1 MLNRVEVA
9 RQIQI
14 NHCGHAPHH
23 TAPDLRQGAVRRPLR
38 SKSVGV
44 GAKIRLEDS
53 FQDQLHCAL
62 HHAVADARNLKRSDF
77 AICLRDFYPAVRH
90 GLIPVCDEV
99 FPHRRKK
106 RRPPRRLDVR
116 EFLAIDP
123 SGAAV
128 ALRYTVG
135 LFEGL
140 DLRHVHEEPP
150 EAMRLV
156 RLRLSTNPPPQL
168 LQTDGRFCHFTP
180 ASPWL
185 AEYSPVRVLPSGR
198 VLLHAHH
205 QCRVGGGAL
214 ARWPPS
220 AAQTIHA
227 VFPHTAFTK
236 THASEMQSKESTESS
251 SPARTRHTAWFPA
264 AVASHRFATA

>member
-1 MLNRVEVA
+1 MLNRVEIA

-14 NHCGHAPHH
+14 NHCRHAPQH
-23 TAPDLRQGAVRRPLR
+23 TAPDFRQGAVWRPLR

-53 FQDQLHCAL
+53 FQGQLHGAL
-62 HHAVADARNLKRSDF
+62 HYAVADARNLKRSDF
-77 AICLRDFYPAVRH
+77 AISLRDLYPAVRH

-99 FPHRRKK
+99 LPHRRKK

-116 EFLAIDP
+116 EFLAIDT
-123 SGAAV
+123 GGTAV
-128 ALRYTVG
+128 ALRNTVS

-140 DLRHVHEEPP
+140 DLRHVYEEPP
-150 EAMRLV
+150 ETMRLV
-156 RLRLSTNPPPQL
+156 RLRLSINPPPQL

-198 VLLHAHH
+198 VLLHAHRRY
-205 QCRVGGGAL
+205 CNPIRLPGAYDCISHSGYSL
-214 ARWPPS
+214 
-220 AAQTIHA
+220 HLLDE
-227 VFPHTAFTK
+227 F
-236 THASEMQSKESTESS
+236 S
-251 SPARTRHTAWFPA
+251 SPGTEGFSSFHIVLHTMSPLIP
-264 AVASHRFATA
+264 RR

>member
-1 MLNRVEVA
+1 MPDRVEVA

-14 NHCGHAPHH
+14 NHCGHAPQH
-23 TAPDLRQGAVRRPLR
+23 TAPDFRQGAVWRPLR
-38 SKSVGV
+38 SKSIGV
-44 GAKIRLEDS
+44 GAKIRLENS
-53 FQDQLHCAL
+53 FQDQLHCSL

-77 AICLRDFYPAVRH
+77 AISLRDLYPAVRH
-90 GLIPVCDEV
+90 GLIPVCNEV
-99 FPHRRKK
+99 LPQRRKI
-106 RRPPRRLDVR
+106 RRPPCRFDVR
-116 EFLAIDP
+116 EFLAIYP

-140 DLRHVHEEPP
+140 NLRHVHEEPP

-156 RLRLSTNPPPQL
+156 RLRLSINPPPQF

-185 AEYSPVRVLPSGR
+185 AEYSPVRALSSGR

-205 QCRVGGGAL
+205 QYYDPIRHPGTY
-214 ARWPPS
+214 AR
-220 AAQTIHA
+220 I
-227 VFPHTAFTK
+227 
-236 THASEMQSKESTESS
+236 
-251 SPARTRHTAWFPA
+251 
-264 AVASHRFATA
+264 SHSRL